1 MDDKKI
7 SVVILLH
14 KCLENWRV
22 HSACDLCENELPLQR
37 SQAYCVSELH
47 PLTVGVP
54 QGSIHGP
61 VLLIVKAMDYV
72 DDNKS
77 NVFKSLS
84 IYSKLEKILVTEE
97 LQIS

>member
-7 SVVILLH
+7 SVIVLLDI
-14 KCLENWRV
+14 CLENCRV
-22 HSACDLCENELPLQR
+22 HSACDLSENELPLQR

-61 VLLIVKAMDYV
+61 VLFNQIGYV
-72 DDNKS
+72 EDNKT
-77 NVFKSLS
+77 NAFKSLS
-84 IYSKLEKILVTEE
+84 IYGKLEKLLVIEE

>member
-61 VLLIVKAMDYV
+61 VLFNQMGYV
-72 DDNKS
+72 EDNKT
-77 NVFKSLS
+77 NAFKSLS
-84 IYSKLEKILVTEE
+84 IYGKLERLLVIEE

>member
-7 SVVILLH
+7 SVIILLH

-61 VLLIVKAMDYV
+61 VLFNQMGYV
-72 DDNKS
+72 EDNKT
-77 NVFKSLS
+77 NAFKSLS
-84 IYSKLEKILVTEE
+84 IYGKLEKLLVIKE